1 MSSNTRNLINA
12 LKTQT
17 FTFLGT
23 DYEELRNVYNIEQN
37 PNLETTLGYGILAED
52 VVLVSGN
59 LGFNTVDQTFSVVL
73 TDYYVSTKE
82 DDLCKQDAVIA
93 LLDKCQDLYNEY
105 VKTKL
110 NLNSIIINIDEM
122 NVSIEELDE
131 DKTVVARMQFIIKYR
146 HQLC

>member
-17 FTFLGT
+17 STFLGT